1 LIRRPERRF
10 DGRIVRLQEVGLVRS
25 EVGGPAV
32 GELIFNNM
40 NMMLVVTPVLPGN
53 RF

>member
-1 LIRRPERRF
+1 MVRP
-10 DGRIVRLQEVGLVRS
+10 DID
-25 EVGGPAV
+25 GPAV